1 MKYKAVIFDLDGTL
15 VNTLTDIANS
25 ANYAMEQ
32 LSQPSFPVES
42 FRLKVGSGNKNLIS
56 DCLSAD
62 KQHLKDRAI
71 ELQLAYY
78 AEHFHDNSDAYP
90 GVMDMLRKLGENGLK
105 LAVLSNK
112 PASFVSKLVKHVFG
126 GDCFEVAIGE
136 QANVPLKPDPTSSL
150 AIADK
155 LGAAPQQIA
164 FVGDSASDM
173 QTALNAGMF
182 AVGVTWG
189 FRGREELIQNG
200 SEALIDHPDE
210 LLPLLSNENSVKKKK
225 CPL

>member
-42 FRLKVGSGNKNLIS
+42 FRLKVGAGNEQLIS
-56 DCLSAD
+56 DCLSTN
-62 KQHLKDRAI
+62 KQNLKDHAI
-71 ELQLAYY
+71 KLQMAHY

-90 GVMDMLRKLGENGLK
+90 GIMDMLRELEENGLK

-112 PASFVSKLVKHVFG
+112 PAPFTPRLVKHIFG
-126 GDCFEVAIGE
+126 DDFFEVAQGE
-136 QANVPLKPDPTSSL
+136 QAGVPLKPDPTSAL
-150 AIADK
+150 TIADK
-155 LGAAPQQIA
+155 LGIAPQQIA
-164 FVGDSASDM
+164 FVGDSASDI

-189 FRGREELIQNG
+189 FRERKELIQNG
-200 SEALIDHPDE
+200 SEALIEHPDE
-210 LLPLLSNENSVKKKK
+210 LLPLLFNENSVKKKK

>member
-1 MKYKAVIFDLDGTL
+1 MPKTMKYKAVIFDLDGTL

-32 LSQPSFPVES
+32 LSQPKFPVES
-42 FRLKVGSGNKNLIS
+42 FRLKVGAGNEKLIA

-62 KQHLKDRAI
+62 KQHLMDRAVK
-71 ELQLAYY
+71 LQLAHY
-78 AEHFHDNSDAYP
+78 AEHFLDNSDAYP
-90 GVMDMLRKLGENGLK
+90 GVMDMLRELEKNGLK

-112 PASFVSKLVKHVFG
+112 PAPFAPRLVKHVFG
-126 GDCFEVAIGE
+126 DDLFEVAIGE

-155 LGAAPQQIA
+155 LGIAPQQIA
-164 FVGDSASDM
+164 FVGDSATDI
-173 QTALNAGMF
+173 QTALNARMF

-189 FRGREELIQNG
+189 FRGREELIENG
-200 SEALIDHPDE
+200 SEALIDHADE
-210 LLPLLSNENSVKKKK
+210 LPPLLFNENSV
-225 CPL
+225 